1 MKKSWKRILAVAAIL
16 ALALCVLSGCSDN
29 TQTKIDEAVN
39 SAKEALIKEKDEAL
53 AAAQTAADEALK
65 SAQDAADAAKA
76 ELEGQ
81 VADLTGKLTAAEEA
95 AKTAAETAA
104 KEKDEA
110 LAAAQT
116 AADEALASAQS
127 AADEALKSAQEAA
140 DAAKAE
146 LEGQVKDL
154 TDKLAA
160 SEEAAKTAAEAAA
173 KEKDEALAAAQ
184 TAADEALKSAQEAA
198 DAAKAELEGKVADL
212 TKQVEDVTSAAA
224 KSADEALKTAQEAAE
239 AAKTELEGKVAD
251 LTKQLEDAEANAK
264 AAAEAAAKEKDEA
277 VAAAVKAGE
286 EAVEAAKAELQG
298 QVDELTKQLEEAKAA
313 VTEKAEE
320 AVEEKKE
327 EEPAAEAPAAM
338 SHADYIAAELD
349 SEVCVET
356 YVQGTQSWWDNKI
369 TVYAQSEDGAYFIYN
384 MACSEEDSAKLVPG
398 TKIRVKGFKS
408 EWAGEVEIT
417 DAAFEILEGDPFIA
431 EPEDITALLGK
442 DELKDHQNEK
452 VLFKGLTV
460 AAQDDGEAINYKNA
474 TEKTDDIY
482 VRFTNADGEVF
493 NFCVEF
499 YLTGKDTDAYKAVE
513 GLQVGDVV
521 DVEGFLYWYEGP
533 NTHITGVTKAE

>member
-29 TQTKIDEAVN
+29 TQAKIDEAVK
-39 SAKEALIKEKDEAL
+39 SAKEALVKEKDEAL

-65 SAQDAADAAKA
+65 SAQEAADATKAELEGQVADLTGKLTAAEETAKTAAETALKEKDEALAAAQAAADEALASAKTAADEALKTAQEAADAAKA

-95 AKTAAETAA
+95 AKTAADTAA
-104 KEKDEA
+104 
-110 LAAAQT
+110 
-116 AADEALASAQS
+116 
-127 AADEALKSAQEAA
+127 
-140 DAAKAE
+140 AE
-146 LEGQVKDL
+146 
-154 TDKLAA
+154 
-160 SEEAAKTAAEAAA
+160 
-173 KEKDEALAAAQ
+173 
-184 TAADEALKSAQEAA
+184 
-198 DAAKAELEGKVADL
+198 KAELEGKVADL

-239 AAKTELEGKVAD
+239 AAKTELEGKVGE
-251 LTKQLEDAEANAK
+251 LTKKLEEAEAAAK
-264 AAAEAAAKEKDEA
+264 TAAEAAAKEKADLEA
-277 VAAAVKAGE
+277 QVKDLTEKLTAAE
-286 EAVEAAKAELQG
+286 EAAKAPA
-298 QVDELTKQLEEAKAA
+298 EEPAA
-313 VTEKAEE
+313 EEKKAEE
-320 AVEEKKE
+320 PAAEEKT

-499 YLTGKDTDAYKAVE
+499 YLTGKDTDSYKAVE

>member
-16 ALALCVLSGCSDN
+16 ALVLCVLSGCSDN
-29 TQTKIDEAVN
+29 TQAKIDEAVN

-65 SAQDAADAAKA
+65 SAQEAADATKAELEGQVADLTGKLTAAEETAKTAAETALKEKDEALAAAQAAADEALASAKTAADEALKTAQEAADAAKS

-95 AKTAAETAA
+95 AKTAADTAA
-104 KEKDEA
+104 
-110 LAAAQT
+110 
-116 AADEALASAQS
+116 
-127 AADEALKSAQEAA
+127 
-140 DAAKAE
+140 AE
-146 LEGQVKDL
+146 
-154 TDKLAA
+154 
-160 SEEAAKTAAEAAA
+160 
-173 KEKDEALAAAQ
+173 
-184 TAADEALKSAQEAA
+184 
-198 DAAKAELEGKVADL
+198 KAELEGKVADL

-239 AAKTELEGKVAD
+239 AAKTELEGKVGE
-251 LTKQLEDAEANAK
+251 LTKKLEEAEAAAK
-264 AAAEAAAKEKDEA
+264 TAAEAAAKEKADLEA
-277 VAAAVKAGE
+277 QVKDLTEKLTAAE
-286 EAVEAAKAELQG
+286 EAAKAPA
-298 QVDELTKQLEEAKAA
+298 EEPAA
-313 VTEKAEE
+313 EEKAEE
-320 AVEEKKE
+320 PAAEEKT
-327 EEPAAEAPAAM
+327 EEPATEAPAAM

-356 YVQGTQSWWDNKI
+356 YVQATQSWWDNKI
-369 TVYAQSEDGAYFIYN
+369 TVYAQSEDGGYFIYN
-384 MACSEEDSAKLVPG
+384 MACSEEDAAKLVPG
-398 TKIRVKGFKS
+398 AKIRVKGFKS

-499 YLTGKDTDAYKAVE
+499 YLTGKDTDSYKAVE

>member
-29 TQTKIDEAVN
+29 TQAKIDEAVK
-39 SAKEALIKEKDEAL
+39 SAKEALVKEKDEAL

-65 SAQDAADAAKA
+65 SAQEAADATKAELEGQVADLTGKLTAAEETAKTAAETALKEKDEALAAAQAAADEALASAKTAADEALKTAQEAADAAKA

-95 AKTAAETAA
+95 AKTAADTAA
-104 KEKDEA
+104 
-110 LAAAQT
+110 
-116 AADEALASAQS
+116 
-127 AADEALKSAQEAA
+127 
-140 DAAKAE
+140 AE
-146 LEGQVKDL
+146 
-154 TDKLAA
+154 
-160 SEEAAKTAAEAAA
+160 
-173 KEKDEALAAAQ
+173 
-184 TAADEALKSAQEAA
+184 
-198 DAAKAELEGKVADL
+198 KAELEGKVADL

-239 AAKTELEGKVAD
+239 AAKTELEGKVGE
-251 LTKQLEDAEANAK
+251 LTKKLEEAEAAAK
-264 AAAEAAAKEKDEA
+264 TAAEAAAKEKADLEA
-277 VAAAVKAGE
+277 QVKDLTEKLTAAE
-286 EAVEAAKAELQG
+286 EAAKAPA
-298 QVDELTKQLEEAKAA
+298 EEPAA
-313 VTEKAEE
+313 EEKKAEE
-320 AVEEKKE
+320 PAAEEKTEEPAAEEKT

-369 TVYAQSEDGAYFIYN
+369 TVYAQSEDGGYFIYN
-384 MACSEEDSAKLVPG
+384 MTCSEEDAAKLVPG

-431 EPEDITALLGK
+431 EPADVTALLGK

-513 GLQVGDVV
+513 GLKVGDVV
-521 DVEGFLYWYEGP
+521 DVEGFLYWYEGA

>member
-1 MKKSWKRILAVAAIL
+1 MKKSWKRFLAVAAIL
-16 ALALCVLSGCSDN
+16 VLTLCVLSGCSDN
-29 TQTKIDEAVN
+29 TQAKIDEAVKT
-39 SAKEALIKEKDEAL
+39 ATDTLTKEKDEAL
-53 AAAQTAADEALK
+53 KAAQEAADTV
-65 SAQDAADAAKA
+65 KA

-81 VADLTGKLTAAEEA
+81 VTDLTEKLAAAEEST
-95 AKTAAETAA
+95 KTAVEAA
-104 KEKDEA
+104 VQEKDEA
-110 LAAAQT
+110 LKA
-116 AADEALASAQS
+116 
-127 AADEALKSAQEAA
+127 AQEAA
-140 DAAKAE
+140 DTTKAE
-146 LEGQVKDL
+146 LEGQVTDL
-154 TDKLAA
+154 TEKLAA
-160 SEEAAKTAAEAAA
+160 AEESAKAAAEAAV
-173 KEKDEALAAAQ
+173 KEKDEALKA
-184 TAADEALKSAQEAA
+184 AQEAA
-198 DAAKAELEGKVADL
+198 DAVKTELEGKVADL

-239 AAKTELEGKVAD
+239 AAKTELEGKVD
-251 LTKQLEDAEANAK
+251 ELTKKLEEAEAAAK
-264 AAAEAAAKEKDEA
+264 TAAEAAAAEKAELEA
-277 VAAAVKAGE
+277 QVKDLTEKLTAAE
-286 EAVEAAKAELQG
+286 EAAKAPAE
-298 QVDELTKQLEEAKAA
+298 
-313 VTEKAEE
+313 EKAEE
-320 AVEEKKE
+320 PAAEEKAEEPAAEEKA

-356 YVQGTQSWWDNKI
+356 YVQATQSWWDEKI

-384 MACSEEDSAKLVPG
+384 MACSEEDAAKLVPG

-499 YLTGKDTDAYKAVE
+499 YLTGKDTDSYKAVE